1 MSRDS
6 LPLPPAPREPL
17 GREDVTVLVPGS
29 AGAFPAKAVLT
40 EATRGRLEMH
50 LLTAE
55 SSCWL
60 EWNTARGALS
70 QAQPAHTRLVL
81 GVWRAPSPAH
91 SPVLRP
97 GSHPTILPKGRGHPV
112 AQGLRVVAGIS
123 SGRGRLTLED
133 FAKLLTSLVAQRVK
147 C

>member
-70 QAQPAHTRLVL
+70 QAQPAHARLVL

-97 GSHPTILPKGRGHPV
+97 GAIPPSSPKAGAILWPRV
-112 AQGLRVVAGIS
+112 SGLWLA
-123 SGRGRLTLED
+123 
-133 FAKLLTSLVAQRVK
+133 SLVAVDGLHWRTLQSS
-147 C
+147 

>member
-60 EWNTARGALS
+60 EWNTARGAPS

-97 GSHPTILPKGRGHPV
+97 GAIPPSSPKAGAILWPRV
-112 AQGLRVVAGIS
+112 SGLWLA
-123 SGRGRLTLED
+123 
-133 FAKLLTSLVAQRVK
+133 SLVAVDGLHWRTSQSS
-147 C
+147 